1 MGQSR
6 GLRNNNPGNIRR
18 SASVTY
24 CGEIKGADAEFRTF
38 EAMRWGYRAIFVVL
52 HTYRL
57 RYGIRTIGE
66 AIGRWAP
73 PEENNTSAYIEFV
86 VRQSGRSASEPY
98 DTLSAEDM
106 VPIVEAISR
115 MENGVSAVTE
125 DVAEGWRLFCKDYK
139 R

>member
-6 GLRNNNPGNIRR
+6 GLRNNNPGNIRH
-18 SASVTY
+18 SSTVSY
-24 CGEIKGADAEFRTF
+24 CGEIKGADKEFRTF
-38 EAMRWGYRAIFVVL
+38 EAMKWGYRAIFVVL

-57 RYGIRTIGE
+57 RYGICTIGE

-73 PEENNTSAYIEFV
+73 HAENDTSAYIEFV
-86 VRQSGRSASEPY
+86 VRLSGRSASEPY

-106 VPIVEAISR
+106 VPVVEAISW
-115 MENGVSAVTE
+115 MENGVRAVAE
-125 DVAEGWRLFCKDYK
+125 EVAEGWRLFCKDYE